1 MRKSILIGVL
11 AALML
16 FAFTACDSQVGYK
29 LPVGMSVDVTKT
41 EYLKGEKVDP
51 STIVAKVDF
60 SDGTSQNFDG
70 SKLGVAA
77 SALEPEAGEN
87 SVNLTLAYG
96 VGENIATQTITLY
109 CYEVKSIAL
118 GNLPTTAAADKTI
131 DTSAVTAV
139 VGYGNGKTR
148 TLTSDDFKVTATANS
163 AAGTKNSEVTVNSI
177 SVFGTVL
184 EIGSGDGKVTL
195 TGIDKWKVDVATATT
210 TPDEFDESKFNYD
223 YEIRYH
229 LNGADKYENEIP
241 ATAYVGERWTWEIVA
256 VQGKATRPAVEG
268 KDYFVVD
275 GKLPSSKE
283 VELTVKPTTGEDVP
297 EALHSASII
306 FRTENGVAAKETAF
320 KVPYGKDYIKAFT
333 KVVVNNDIS
342 SQTDADAADYD
353 FYANWASGAK
363 EKKAVLGTDF
373 EAEILDPTID
383 KVNPYAPKFLVS
395 YGTKDADGKWSNAK
409 KTLDITTAGLGS
421 N

>member
-223 YEIRYH
+223 YEIRYY
-229 LNGADKYENEIP
+229 LNGADGYESEIP
-241 ATAYVGERWTWEIVA
+241 ATAYVDERWTWEIVA
-256 VQGKATRPAVEG
+256 VQGNATRPAVEG
-268 KDYFVVD
+268 EDYFVVA
-275 GKLPSSKE
+275 GALPTSKE
-283 VELTVKPTTGEDVP
+283 VQLVVDPATEGAPDESYEATIVYRSKEGVNTTEDTFT
-297 EALHSASII
+297 I
-306 FRTENGVAAKETAF
+306 
-320 KVPYGKDYIKAFT
+320 PYGKDYIKAFT

-342 SQTDADAADYD
+342 SQTDAEAADYD

>member
-148 TLTSDDFKVTATANS
+148 TLTSDDFKVTATATGSAGDKNS
-163 AAGTKNSEVTVNSI
+163 AVTVNSI
-177 SVFGTVL
+177 SVFGTTL
-184 EIGSGDGKVTL
+184 TIGSDEGDVTL
-195 TGIDKWKVDVATATT
+195 TGIDNWKVDVATATT
-210 TPDEFDESKFNYD
+210 TPDEFDESKFNYQ
-223 YEIRYH
+223 YEIRYY
-229 LNGADKYENEIP
+229 LNGADEYEDEIP

-256 VQGKATRPAVEG
+256 VQGNATRPAVEG
-268 KDYFVVD
+268 EDYFVVA
-275 GKLPSSKE
+275 GALPTSKE
-283 VELTVKPTTGEDVP
+283 VQLVVDPATEGAPDESYEATIVYRSKEGVNATEDTFT
-297 EALHSASII
+297 I
-306 FRTENGVAAKETAF
+306 
-320 KVPYGKDYIKAFT
+320 PYGKDYIKAFT

-342 SQTDADAADYD
+342 SQTDAEATDYD

>member
-41 EYLKGEKVDP
+41 EYLEGEKVDP

-148 TLTSDDFKVTATANS
+148 TLTSDDFKVTATATGSAGDKNS
-163 AAGTKNSEVTVNSI
+163 AVTVNSI
-177 SVFGTVL
+177 SVFGTTL
-184 EIGSGDGKVTL
+184 TIGSDEGNVTL
-195 TGIDKWKVDVATATT
+195 TGTDNWKVDVATATT
-210 TPDEFDESKFNYD
+210 TPDEFDESKFEYK
-223 YEIRYH
+223 YEIRYY
-229 LNGADKYENEIP
+229 LNGADGYEEEIP
-241 ATAYVGERWTWEIVA
+241 ATAYVDERWTWEIVA
-256 VQGKATRPAVEG
+256 VQGNATRPAVEG
-268 KDYFVVD
+268 EDYFVVA
-275 GKLPSSKE
+275 GALPTSKE
-283 VELTVKPTTGEDVP
+283 VQLVVDPATEGAPDEPYEATIVYRSKEGVNATEDTFT
-297 EALHSASII
+297 I
-306 FRTENGVAAKETAF
+306 
-320 KVPYGKDYIKAFT
+320 PYGKDYIKAFT

-342 SQTDADAADYD
+342 SQTDAEAADYD
-353 FYANWASGAK
+353 FYADWASGAK